1 MTERQKKKK
10 KKKKKKIHTH
20 NLICWW
26 QYNNVKVAWISS
38 DMLKRVL
45 HTDDNE
51 NIIVRTDLTI

>member
-1 MTERQKKKK
+1 MTERP

-26 QYNNVKVAWISS
+26 QYNNVKVAWINS